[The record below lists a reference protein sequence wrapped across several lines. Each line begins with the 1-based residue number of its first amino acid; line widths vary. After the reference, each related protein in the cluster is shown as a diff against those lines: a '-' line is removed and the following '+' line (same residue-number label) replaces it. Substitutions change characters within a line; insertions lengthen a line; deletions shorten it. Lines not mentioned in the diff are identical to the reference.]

1 LAACPLD
8 LIRITNYIVL
18 FKTKEAMNPHLRSK
32 FPFPEIPE
40 TFDCVAKNESRYYY
54 ETIALD

>member
-1 LAACPLD
+1 M
-8 LIRITNYIVL
+8 
-18 FKTKEAMNPHLRSK
+18 FKTKEAMNPHLRGK

-40 TFDCVAKNESRYYY
+40 TFDRVAKNESRWYY